1 MAFDH
6 LAFRARYRAAV
17 SPRYSG
23 WLHMFS
29 VALTGCAVIAVAQHQ
44 ISAPTLAEWLC
55 LPLSLLLVNWGE
67 YVAHR
72 WLGHRKTRIGRLFY
86 KRHTGDHHSFFIES
100 AMPYESTRDWRVVL
114 FPAWLIWVF
123 LLFLILPGVWL
134 LNTYWS
140 ANAAAFYAAGAIG
153 GYLFYEVMHF
163 CYHLPAGSF
172 MERTP
177 LLKQLQQ
184 LHRLHHRRDLMAARN
199 FNITLP
205 VFDVL
210 LGTLYWESPESP
222 TLPAETEQ

>member
-6 LAFRARYRAAV
+6 LAFRNRYRAAV

-29 VALTGCAVIAVAQHQ
+29 VALTAAVVIAAALYT
-44 ISAPTLAEWLC
+44 ISAATLAEWLC
-55 LPLSLLLVNWGE
+55 LPLSMLLVNWGE

-86 KRHTGDHHSFFIES
+86 KRHTGDHHSFFVEN

-123 LLFLILPGVWL
+123 LLFLITPGVLL
-134 LNTYWS
+134 LNALWS
-140 ANAAAFYAAGAIG
+140 VNAAAFYAAGAIG

-177 LLKQLQQ
+177 VLKQLQH
-184 LHRLHHRRDLMAARN
+184 LHRLHHRRDLMAASN

-205 VFDVL
+205 IFDVL
-210 LGTLYWESPESP
+210 LGTLYWESPQTASLAPES
-222 TLPAETEQ
+222 EQ